1 MERSQEEREDESG
14 TNPRGEGAAK
24 GILGDLKLG
33 SFVKRIAHALDFW
46 SHPQPETEAALRV
59 DILALSREAL
69 EKRGTIAGLLAIAK
83 VADAYGNLDEEGRDG
98 FFAMLKNEFSV
109 DEAALSSAIAAYQE
123 TPGGPES
130 EAGRAQAL
138 VALSR
143 TLESPRHSLFKLFNT
158 IPSGIKFLVDLRS
171 HLHVRLRNDPSLA
184 PVEYELRRLLESFFN
199 LGFLNLER
207 IGWDSPATLLEKL
220 IEYEA
225 VHRITNWDDL
235 KHRLV
240 SDRAC
245 YAFLHPAMP
254 NEPVIFVE
262 VALVKGIADNIQ
274 TLLDPDA
281 PDLLPDQAD
290 TAIFYGISNAQKG
303 LRGIPFGNL
312 LIKKV
317 VSSLR
322 AEAPNLTTFS
332 TLSPLPRFR
341 VDFIDGAVE
350 DGSVASFFKEGEGKA
365 LLEAA
370 QTGTIPEAVR
380 QLLKSTDWFLRPRL
394 SDPLAPGLLRAARH
408 YLAEVRKGGNAV
420 CPVAHF
426 HASNG
431 ARLERINWL
440 GDTSDAGLA
449 QSAGIMVNYLYDM
462 ERFEHHQNEYRQSGK
477 IDLGRKVRAL

>member
-1 MERSQEEREDESG
+1 M
-14 TNPRGEGAAK
+14 
-24 GILGDLKLG
+24 LGDLKLG
-33 SFVKRIAHALDFW
+33 SFVRRIAHALDFW
-46 SHPQPETEAALRV
+46 SHPQAETETPLLV

-69 EKRGTIAGLLAIAK
+69 EKRGTIAGLVAIAQ
-83 VADAYGNLDEEGRDG
+83 VADAYGELDETGRDG
-98 FFAMLKNEFSV
+98 FFVMLKNEFSV
-109 DEAALSSAIAAYQE
+109 DEAALSSAITAYLE
-123 TPGGPES
+123 TAEGAGGADGIEG
-130 EAGRAQAL
+130 EGARARAL

-143 TLESPRHSLFKLFNT
+143 TLESPRHALFKLFNT
-158 IPSGIKFLVDLRS
+158 IPSGIKFLVDLRA
-171 HLHVRLRNDPSLA
+171 HLHSRVRKDPSLA
-184 PVEYELRRLLESFFN
+184 PLEYELRRLLESFFN
-199 LGFLNLER
+199 LGFLHLER
-207 IGWDSPATLLEKL
+207 IGWDSPAALLEKL

-245 YAFLHPAMP
+245 YAFLHPGMP

-281 PDLLPDQAD
+281 PDLPPDQAD

-322 AEAPNLTTFS
+322 AEAPNLRTFS

-341 VDFIDGAVE
+341 AEFLESALE
-350 DGSVASFFKEGEGKA
+350 DGSITQFYKEGEGKA
-365 LLEAA
+365 LLKAVQA
-370 QTGTIPEAVR
+370 RTIGEAVSH
-380 QLLKSTDWFLRPRL
+380 LLKSPDWFLRPRL
-394 SDPLAPGLLRAARH
+394 SEPLAPGLLRAARH
-408 YLAEVRKGGNAV
+408 YLAEVRKGDNAS

-462 ERFEHHQNEYRQSGK
+462 ERFELHQNEYRQTGK
-477 IDLGRKVRAL
+477 IDMGGKVSEL